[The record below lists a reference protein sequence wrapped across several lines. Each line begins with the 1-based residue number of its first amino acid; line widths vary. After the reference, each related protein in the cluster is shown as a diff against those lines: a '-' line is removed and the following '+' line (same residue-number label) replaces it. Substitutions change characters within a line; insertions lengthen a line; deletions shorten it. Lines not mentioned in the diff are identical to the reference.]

1 MVSLNSRATPFFLF
15 FFSSTAVT
23 LFLSPSSCHAAASN
37 KIDNDDDIYCHLG
50 VRPPSHKRVFK
61 LMGIELPISRCAWK
75 IHGRVLPMLHFFEG
89 GGSNSN
95 CSKNK
100 DGRRPPDVFVNL
112 RVLWCKLL
120 TSLDPDSPAYEGRP
134 RGDCN
139 NNNNNEKNMFATYQM
154 LPPCSIKWP
163 LRYLGLW
170 RLFPRW
176 MHANIELRTV
186 YLQGAL
192 DKVLAVKRHNEPE
205 SVAATEEP
213 SSQDQHKSSLSD
225 GDNSIAESICFI
237 ILGGGYDPRGAML
250 STSNGIRRVYELD
263 LPVVIDSKR
272 RLLHRAGFRVIND
285 DVDFPM
291 DSDQE
296 GDNCGVR
303 LEGIDLNDDASVDQ
317 VLDKIQQEL
326 ILFSD
331 KNSATTSTVTT
342 LKRRRKRWSIVVIS
356 EAVLMYLR
364 PEKAERVLEGLAD
377 RFRGVGGPNESH
389 FTGASFVF
397 ADRLIRSDVT
407 TTGSTI
413 IRASST
419 VANDA
424 EGRGDLGVREW
435 LRKTG
440 WELQELLFKPG
451 ATRHLGIATT
461 V

>member
-1 MVSLNSRATPFFLF
+1 MV
-15 FFSSTAVT
+15 
-23 LFLSPSSCHAAASN
+23 
-37 KIDNDDDIYCHLG
+37 
-50 VRPPSHKRVFK
+50 
-61 LMGIELPISRCAWK
+61 
-75 IHGRVLPMLHFFEG
+75 
-89 GGSNSN
+89 
-95 CSKNK
+95 
-100 DGRRPPDVFVNL
+100 VNL

-120 TSLDPDSPAYEGRP
+120 TSLDPNSPAYEGRP
-134 RGDCN
+134 RGGCN
-139 NNNNNEKNMFATYQM
+139 NSSNNEKNIFATYQM
-154 LPPCSIKWP
+154 LPPFSIKWP

-192 DKVLAVKRHNEPE
+192 DTILLVKRNSEPE
-205 SVAATEEP
+205 SVVATEEP
-213 SSQDQHKSSLSD
+213 SSEDQHKSTLSD
-225 GDNSIAESICFI
+225 GGNSIADSICVI
-237 ILGGGYDPRGAML
+237 ILGGGYDPRGANL

-285 DVDFPM
+285 DDNDEGMDVPM

-296 GDNCGVR
+296 GDDRGVR
-303 LEGIDLNDDASVDQ
+303 LEGVDLNDDTAVDQ

-331 KNSATTSTVTT
+331 RSPDNTVQYDSISKNSATTSTVTT
-342 LKRRRKRWSIVVIS
+342 FKRRRNRWSIVVIS
-356 EAVLMYLR
+356 EAVLMYLQ
-364 PEKAERVLEGLAD
+364 PGKAERVLEGLAD
-377 RFRGVGGPNESH
+377 RFGGVGGPNEVH

-397 ADRLIRSDVT
+397 ADRLIRSNLIKNE
-407 TTGSTI
+407 STI
-413 IRASST
+413 IEASST
-419 VANDA
+419 VANDT
-424 EGRGDLGVREW
+424 EGRGDSGVREW
-435 LRKTG
+435 LQKIG